1 MKVYNSAISPFGAR
15 VVIAARAKGIKLET
29 LTLPPEWRTSAEI
42 RAVNPI
48 AKIPILIGEDGTAL
62 PESETI
68 LRYIEDRFPEP
79 TLLPATAVHR
89 AQMNLLIRITDLYVS
104 TPMIRLFPH
113 LSAATRDARVVEDE
127 VAHWRAGLAN
137 LAHFMARP
145 LDRPA
150 GGLTLADCV
159 MAPTFHLC
167 GLVARVLGLGDL
179 LAPHGVISDY
189 YRQMEAHPVVGP
201 VLAELTAA
209 QAAMH

>member
-29 LTLPPEWRTSAEI
+29 LKLPPEWRTSAEI
-42 RAVNPI
+42 RAMNPI
-48 AKIPILIGEDGTAL
+48 IKIPILIGEDGTAL

-113 LSAATRDARVVEDE
+113 LNPAARDERVVEAE
-127 VAHWRAGLAN
+127 VAHWRTGLAN

-167 GLVARVLGLGDL
+167 GLVARLLDLGDM
-179 LAPHGVISDY
+179 LAPHGVISGY
-189 YRQMEAHPVVGP
+189 YAAIEQHPVIGP

-209 QAAMH
+209 QAGMR